1 MLTISFCSN
10 KLAWL
15 PAAAEHVSK
24 NALQN
29 TSSVLYEVI
38 LELNTTYTQL
48 KINSSDNNYKCINMI
63 LLIYPSVGIRSMK
76 VELVFSLMW
85 TQF

>member
-1 MLTISFCSN
+1 MLTILFCSN

-15 PAAAEHVSK
+15 PAAAGHVSK

-48 KINSSDNNYKCINMI
+48 KINTSDNNYKCINMI
-63 LLIYPSVGIRSMK
+63 LLMY
-76 VELVFSLMW
+76 SLMEIRLMKAVLDLSLV
-85 TQF
+85 